1 MLIYLLQGKTN
12 CFMKK
17 LAALVCML
25 LTVWFSVS
33 AQTSGKFIKGHVSGE
48 NNEPLVG
55 ASVMIAG
62 SKKGV
67 QTDKNG
73 DFTLPIPNNENKYN
87 LVISYVGYTSQTIE
101 AKATGMVN
109 VKLSRTNDVGNEVV
123 VIGYQSVKRKD
134 LLASVSSVGAK
145 DLKDIP
151 INSAAEALAGRL
163 AGVQITS
170 SEGSPDANI
179 TIRVRGG
186 GSITQ
191 DNSPLYIVDGVQVE
205 NALATLAPQDIQ
217 SIDVLKDAAATA
229 IYGARGANGVVIIT
243 TKGGR
248 QGKLRMSY
256 NGFVGLEKLAK
267 ELPVMSPW
275 EFIRWNYERSRNNTT
290 DSATFAKTYGTTWDT
305 LSVYKSIP
313 PVDWQKLVLGRNGM
327 LQTNN
332 VSVNGGNSK
341 TTFNLSYTNNTD
353 ITTVLNSKYYR
364 NIINL
369 RVDQRIGKKI
379 KVGGTLRYLNQNVY
393 GAGTSSPNGST
404 YNRLRNTVKY
414 RPFLSPNITS
424 PDVID
429 PSLVDNSTG
438 NGLFLVN
445 PIALS
450 NAEYRKKTTDGFNF
464 SGYASYQI
472 TKNLTFRTT
481 FGYDYNHYIN
491 RQYSDSIS
499 PLSIIQGG
507 AKPVVELDTINRT
520 SINNS
525 NVFTY
530 SLKNLKGKH
539 DIDFLLGQET
549 YQVRTESEYNLFK
562 SIPTFTPIN
571 KAFTDL
577 SLGTSFTGYPKQII
591 TNYTSLSF
599 FGRINYA
606 YLQKYLFSVN
616 MRADASSKFAP
627 DMRWGYFPAASA
639 AWRVKKEKFMKT
651 VKFINDMKLRVGY
664 GAVGNNRIADYLY
677 LDAFNNNVN
686 YYGINN
692 QTIYAYTSAS
702 LVNPYLKWET
712 TINRNLGLDL
722 SLFNDRIQF
731 TVDYYSNSTKN
742 LLLNVPVASTYGYST
757 QLQNVGK
764 TTNKGVEFQISS
776 LVVQKKNFTWNANFN
791 LSFNQNRV
799 VALAKGQTSF
809 LQSAGWGVSGQP
821 ADYIIQVGSP
831 VGAMYGFVTDGFY
844 KVSDFDY
851 NPTTQTYTLK
861 QGVVSDASIIGN
873 PQPGSLKLKDLNGD
887 GVVDL
892 DHDRKILGTSQPKF
906 FGGLNQQFSY
916 KNFDM
921 SIFVNFVYGNSVYNA
936 NKIEFSNGYVPNSNL
951 LAIMDN
957 RFTNIDANGNT
968 VKDPTQLAALNAN
981 AKIWSP
987 LISSGAFYLH
997 SWAIE
1002 DGSFLRINN
1011 ITLGYTLAPKALR
1024 KLKINRLRFYTT
1036 LNNVAILTGYS
1047 GYDPEV
1053 SVSQNLTTPG
1063 LDYSAFPKSKTY
1075 IFGVNVIF

>member
-1 MLIYLLQGKTN
+1 
-12 CFMKK
+12 MKK
-17 LAALVCML
+17 IGTLLCLML
-25 LTVWFSVS
+25 SLCFIGFS
-33 AQTSGKFIKGHVSGE
+33 QPPGKIVKGSVFGVD
-48 NNEPLVG
+48 NEPLVG

-73 DFTLPIPNNENKYN
+73 NFTLSVPNDELK
-87 LVISYVGYTSQTIE
+87 LSLIISYVGYASKTVD
-101 AKATGMVN
+101 VN
-109 VKLSRTNDVGNEVV
+109 TTANISIHLSRTNDAGNEVV

-191 DNSPLYIVDGVQVE
+191 DNSPLYIVDGVQIE
-205 NALATLAPQDIQ
+205 NALASLAPQDIQ

-256 NGFVGLEKLAK
+256 NGFIGLEKLAK

-275 EFIRWNYERSRNNTT
+275 EFIRWNYERSRSNTT

-305 LSVYKSIP
+305 LSVYKNIV

-327 LQTNN
+327 MQSNN

-353 ITTVLNSKYYR
+353 KTVVLNSNYYR
-364 NIINL
+364 NLINL
-369 RVDQRIGKKI
+369 RVDQHIGKKI
-379 KVGGTLRYLNQNVY
+379 RMGATFRYLNQNVY

-414 RPFLSPNITS
+414 RPFLSSNITT

-429 PSLVDNSTG
+429 PSLIDNSTG

-450 NAEYRKKTTDGFNF
+450 NAEYRKKSTDGINI
-464 SGYASYQI
+464 SGFVSYQI
-472 TKNLTFRTT
+472 TKNLTFRST
-481 FGYDYNHYIN
+481 FGYDYNHFIN

-499 PLSIIQGG
+499 PISIIQGG
-507 AKPVVELDTINRT
+507 AKPVIELDTSNRT

-530 SLKNLKGKH
+530 SLKNLGGKH
-539 DIDFLLGQET
+539 DIDILLGQET
-549 YQVRTESEYNLFK
+549 YEVRTESIYDLFK
-562 SIPTFTPIN
+562 NIPTFTPID
-571 KAFTDL
+571 KAFNDL

-591 TNYTSLSF
+591 TKYTSLSF

-606 YLQKYLFSVN
+606 YQQKYLFSVN

-627 DMRWGYFPAASA
+627 DVRWGYFPAASA
-639 AWRVKKEKFMKT
+639 AWRIKKEKFMKT

-692 QTIYAYTSAS
+692 QTIYGYTSAS

-712 TINRNLGLDL
+712 TINRNLGLDISML
-722 SLFNDRIQF
+722 NDRIQF
-731 TVDYYSNSTKN
+731 SVDYYSNSTKN
-742 LLLNVPVASTYGYST
+742 LLLNVPVASTYGYAT

-764 TTNKGVEFQISS
+764 TTNKGVEFQLSS
-776 LVVQKKNFTWNANFN
+776 MVVQKKNFTWNANFN
-791 LSFNQNRV
+791 ISFNQNRV
-799 VALAKGQTSF
+799 VALGTGQTSF

-821 ADYIIQVGSP
+821 SDYIVQVGAP

-851 NPTTQTYTLK
+851 NATTQTYTLK
-861 QGVVSDASIIGN
+861 QGIANDASIVGT
-873 PQPGSLKLKDLNGD
+873 PQPGMLKLKDLNGD

-892 DHDRKILGTSQPKF
+892 DHDRTILGNSQPKF
-906 FGGLNQQFSY
+906 FGGLNQQFTY
-916 KNFDM
+916 KKFDM

-957 RFTNIDANGNT
+957 RFTNIDANGNL

-987 LISSGAFYLH
+987 LTSSGAFYLH

-1011 ITLGYTLAPKALR
+1011 ITLGYTIAPKTLR

-1053 SVSQNLTTPG
+1053 SVSSNPTTPG
-1063 LDYSAFPKSKTY
+1063 LDYSAFPKSRTY